1 MSALKSAVVFFR
13 SPPAVQGIQDTLPAA
28 IAMAIWGAVTGVAM
42 VQSGLSTAQAIGM
55 SLLVYAGSAQLASLP
70 LFAAGAP
77 WPIIW
82 ASALI
87 VNLRFVIYSVAAKPF
102 FQQFSWPKR
111 LLHGVGMTDALAAE
125 FLRRFDP
132 AKLQGS
138 GLLQTES
145 LRLAREPIH
154 YYRAAS
160 IFIWLVWQ
168 SSSIAGIVLAQEIP
182 ATWGLEF
189 IATIALIAMLLP
201 MMVDRAGIVCVVVA
215 GGVAVLSITLPLNL
229 GLLVSVLA
237 GVLAAILADRPRV
250 EKTRLSS

>member
-1 MSALKSAVVFFR
+1 MSAFKSVVIFFR
-13 SPPAVQGIQDTLPAA
+13 APPAVQGLQDTLPAA

-102 FQQFSWPKR
+102 FQHFPWPRR

-132 AKLQGS
+132 AKLREQCPPSS
-138 GLLQTES
+138 GALQWV
-145 LRLAREPIH
+145 REPIH

-168 SSSIAGIVLAQEIP
+168 SSSIAGIILAQEIP

-201 MMVDRAGIVCVVVA
+201 MMVDRAGIVCVGVA
-215 GGVAVLSITLPLNL
+215 GAVAVLSITLPLNL
-229 GLLVSVLA
+229 GLLISVFA
-237 GVLAAILADRPRV
+237 GVIAAILVDRTRV
-250 EKTRLSS
+250 EKVRPSS

>member
-1 MSALKSAVVFFR
+1 
-13 SPPAVQGIQDTLPAA
+13 
-28 IAMAIWGAVTGVAM
+28 
-42 VQSGLSTAQAIGM
+42 
-55 SLLVYAGSAQLASLP
+55 
-70 LFAAGAP
+70 
-77 WPIIW
+77 
-82 ASALI
+82 
-87 VNLRFVIYSVAAKPF
+87 
-102 FQQFSWPKR
+102 
-111 LLHGVGMTDALAAE
+111 MTDALAAE

-132 AKLQGS
+132 AKLQRS

-237 GVLAAILADRPRV
+237 GVLAAILADRPQI

>member
-132 AKLQGS
+132 AKLQ
-138 GLLQTES
+138 
-145 LRLAREPIH
+145 R
-154 YYRAAS
+154 
-160 IFIWLVWQ
+160 
-168 SSSIAGIVLAQEIP
+168 
-182 ATWGLEF
+182 
-189 IATIALIAMLLP
+189 
-201 MMVDRAGIVCVVVA
+201 
-215 GGVAVLSITLPLNL
+215 
-229 GLLVSVLA
+229 
-237 GVLAAILADRPRV
+237 
-250 EKTRLSS
+250 